1 MRITKNMKIVILLK
15 PKYFKR
21 MIFDIFPLAY
31 GPMAVTWLRQIEKHF
46 QKRLI
51 M

>member
-1 MRITKNMKIVILLK
+1 MRSNKNIKMAILVK
-15 PKYFKR
+15 SKYFKR

-46 QKRLI
+46 PKRLI